1 MGNAIVIILDG
12 IGVGALP
19 DAADYGDAGSDT
31 LAHTAAAVG
40 GLSLPNLGAM
50 GLGNLHKVMGVAPT
64 ARPSASFGRMAEI
77 SKGKD
82 STTGHWELMGVRTEQ
97 PYPTYPDGFPDDVLA
112 AFREA
117 TGYDIIGNI
126 AASGTQIIQ
135 DLGDEHVTTGKLIVY
150 TSADSVF
157 QIAAHEDVVPL
168 EELYRVCDVTRALLQ
183 PPHEVSRVIARPF
196 IGTSGAYERT
206 PNRHDYS
213 IKPPRHLLLAE
224 LADRGIPVLAVGKI
238 ADLYADTGISRK
250 VKSKSNA
257 EGMSVLE
264 RIYGERDDDDTLF
277 LLNLVDFDMLWGHR
291 NNPEGMAR
299 DLVAFDA
306 WLGGFLAELDD
317 GDLLLLTA
325 DHGNDPTTPST
336 DHSREYVPLLAKL
349 GGVEAGIDLGVRE
362 TFADLG
368 ATLAEY
374 FSLPAPD
381 LGRSFLSDLS
391 GRRGLDEDR

>member
-1 MGNAIVIILDG
+1 LGNAIVIILDG

-19 DAADYGDAGSDT
+19 DADDYGDAGSDT
-31 LAHTAAAVG
+31 LAHTAAVVG
-40 GLSLPNLGAM
+40 GLTLPNLRAM
-50 GLGNLHKVMGVAPT
+50 GLGNLHQITGVSPVAAPI
-64 ARPSASFGRMAEI
+64 ASHGRMAEV

-82 STTGHWELMGVRTEQ
+82 STTGHWELMGVRTER
-97 PYPTYPDGFPDDVLA
+97 PYPTYPDGFPPDVLD

-117 TGYDIIGNI
+117 TGHDVIGNI

-135 DLGDEHVTTGKLIVY
+135 DLGDEHVATGKVIVY

-157 QIAAHEDVVPL
+157 QIAAHEDIVPL
-168 EELYRVCDVTRALLQ
+168 EELYRICEVSRAILK

-196 IGTSGAYERT
+196 KGFSGAYERT

-213 IKPPRHLLLAE
+213 IKPPRHLLLAR
-224 LADRGIPVLAVGKI
+224 LAERDIPVQAVGKI
-238 ADLYADTGISRK
+238 ADLYADTGISEK
-250 VKSKSNA
+250 MTSKSNA
-257 EGMSVLE
+257 QGMEVLA
-264 RIYGERDDDDTLF
+264 RIYAANDGTDTLY

-306 WLGGFLAELDD
+306 WLGGFLAAQKD

-349 GGVEAGIDLGVRE
+349 GGVETGVDLGVRE

-368 ATLAEY
+368 ATLAEF
-374 FSLPAPD
+374 FSLSAPD
-381 LGRSFLSDLS
+381 LGRSFLTELS
-391 GRRGLDEDR
+391 GRGRRDEH